1 MQPLIRLL
9 QKHRRTLARLVMAIG
24 TTVVLLQFWP
34 LVEPLLSPDTV
45 VELEL
50 GPEHA
55 EVVELRLIYLLEGEE
70 LRGVS
75 FRFSDGA
82 PARIQHRV
90 SLPTGQELELQ
101 CVVRG
106 RDGASHVLTRKLRSA
121 AGGRV
126 RISIAERA

>member
-1 MQPLIRLL
+1 MKPLIRLV
-9 QKHRRTLARLVMAIG
+9 QQHRRALARVVVAVG

-34 LVEPLLSPDTV
+34 LVEPLVSPDTV
-45 VELEL
+45 VELDL
-50 GPEHA
+50 GPAHA

-75 FRFSDGA
+75 FRFTDGA
-82 PARIQHRV
+82 PARVQHKV
-90 SLPTGQELELQ
+90 SLPTGEFELQ

-106 RDGASHVLTRKLRSA
+106 RDGAARVLTRKLRTT

-126 RISIAERA
+126 RISIARWA